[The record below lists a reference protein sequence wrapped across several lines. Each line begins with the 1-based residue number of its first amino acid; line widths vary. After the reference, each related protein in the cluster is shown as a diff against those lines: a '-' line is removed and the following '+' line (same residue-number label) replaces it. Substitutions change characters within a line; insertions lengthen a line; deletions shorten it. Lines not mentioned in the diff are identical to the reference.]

1 VDTVWRDDCHTGGS
15 DAIAVLLHIGA
26 TTPAGVAAVIVVIF
40 LLIFAMSFAFGPVP
54 AGERH
59 FGKQWVGAW
68 LRASAPRFVI
78 AGVFAGAVLVGALLW
93 GNVGSSSASSCNNPL
108 PPLTGTAVTDARILS
123 GIQALNDMTAAAQAG
138 DRDRVRTLFFTEDA
152 HNLSH
157 DIDRP
162 LRAQDPGLAKQ
173 LCLSV
178 IAFENQ
184 IAGPVDPSAVETDTK
199 AIAADF
205 QQARGILSASSIVT
219 PAVAGTLD
227 PCSQP
232 LQAITNE
239 PLNAQRL
246 QAAIATM
253 QQAGQLA
260 AAGDE
265 AGAEAAF
272 VGDPHNLTHDI
283 DGPLRGVDRD
293 LALNLCHSIVAIEL
307 HLGVKYDT
315 QIMQTEA
322 AKSAGYL
329 QQAGRELGILT

>member
-1 VDTVWRDDCHTGGS
+1 
-15 DAIAVLLHIGA
+15 VLI
-26 TTPAGVAAVIVVIF
+26 
-40 LLIFAMSFAFGPVP
+40 
-54 AGERH
+54 
-59 FGKQWVGAW
+59 
-68 LRASAPRFVI
+68 
-78 AGVFAGAVLVGALLW
+78 GALLW
-93 GNVGSSSASSCNNPL
+93 GNAGSSSASSCNNPL
-108 PPLTGTAVTDARILS
+108 PPLTGTAITDARILT
-123 GIQALNDMTAAAQAG
+123 GIQALSDMTAAAQVG

-162 LRAQDPGLAKQ
+162 LRAQDPALAKQ

-184 IAGPVDPSAVETDTK
+184 IAGPVDPGAVETNTK
-199 AIAADF
+199 AIAGDF
-205 QQARGILSASSIVT
+205 QQARGVLSASSIVT
-219 PAVAGTLD
+219 PAVVGTLD
-227 PCSQP
+227 PCAQP
-232 LQAITNE
+232 LQAITNDS
-239 PLNAQRL
+239 LSAQRL

-260 AAGDE
+260 ASGDE

-307 HLGVKYDT
+307 HLGAKYDA
-315 QIMQTEA
+315 QVMQTEA
-322 AKSAGYL
+322 AKSAGFL
-329 QQAGRELGILT
+329 QQAGQELGILT

>member
-1 VDTVWRDDCHTGGS
+1 M
-15 DAIAVLLHIGA
+15 
-26 TTPAGVAAVIVVIF
+26 VVIF

-54 AGERH
+54 EGESH
-59 FGKQWVGAW
+59 LGKQWMIAW
-68 LRASAPRFVI
+68 LRASAPRFAI
-78 AGVFAGAVLVGALLW
+78 AGAFAGVVLVGALLW
-93 GNVGSSSASSCNNPL
+93 GNVGSSSAAGCNNPL
-108 PPLTGTAVTDARILS
+108 PPLTGTAITDARILS

-162 LRAQDPGLAKQ
+162 LRAQDPTLARQ

-184 IAGPVDPSAVETDTK
+184 IAGPVDPTAVEAQTK

-219 PAVAGTLD
+219 PAVVGTLD
-227 PCSQP
+227 PCAQP
-232 LQAITNE
+232 LQSITTD
-239 PLNAQRL
+239 PLSEQRL
-246 QAAIATM
+246 QTAIATM
-253 QQAGQLA
+253 HKAGQLA

-307 HLGVKYDT
+307 HLGAKYDA
-315 QIMQTEA
+315 QVMQTEA
-322 AKSAGYL
+322 TKGAVYL